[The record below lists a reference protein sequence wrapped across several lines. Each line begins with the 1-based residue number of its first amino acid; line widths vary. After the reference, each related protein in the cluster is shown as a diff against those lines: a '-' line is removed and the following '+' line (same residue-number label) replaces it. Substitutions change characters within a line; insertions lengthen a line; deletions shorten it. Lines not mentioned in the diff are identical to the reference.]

1 MNADT
6 LDLKALLWRAHAQGI
21 RHGFLPF
28 WAGMLG
34 EVLVPVRQDSRV
46 LEFGSQGPEFLRFA
60 YLASPFAEGLGVVLN
75 VDRRVGYDGWAVS
88 GNPRCRFV
96 DEAAIGTEAG
106 GYDLAFSHEVL
117 GLLADLHEHAALV
130 RGLLSPGGVYYAAFG
145 WHGDNP
151 VSGVQAVIRAE
162 QGLPF
167 HPHRLGAIAEAFHT
181 AGFEVGFKRLP
192 LPYFLVYEPGV
203 ATRRF
208 GGVAEM
214 ISCLQDQK
222 MLFAFRKGDTD
233 HGQV

>member
-1 MNADT
+1 MSADT

-34 EVLVPVRQDSRV
+34 EVLVPVRPDQRV
-46 LEFGSQGPEFLRFA
+46 LEFGSQGPEFLHLA
-60 YLASPFAEGLGVVLN
+60 YLASPYAEGLGVILDIDN
-75 VDRRVGYDGWAVS
+75 CAGCDGWV
-88 GNPRCRFV
+88 GDENPRSRFIN
-96 DEAAIGTEAG
+96 EAAIGTEAG
-106 GYDLAFSHEVL
+106 KYDIAFSHEVF
-117 GLLADLHEHAALV
+117 GLLADLHNHASLM
-130 RGLLSPGGVYYAAFG
+130 RNLLSPGGVYYAAFG

-151 VSGVQAVIRAE
+151 ASGAQAAIRTE
-162 QGLPF
+162 RGLPF
-167 HPHRLGAIAEAFHT
+167 HPHLLGDVAEVFHS

-192 LPYFLVYEPGV
+192 LPYFLVYKPDV

-208 GGVAEM
+208 GGVPEM

-222 MLFAFRKGDTD
+222 VLFSFRKGGTD